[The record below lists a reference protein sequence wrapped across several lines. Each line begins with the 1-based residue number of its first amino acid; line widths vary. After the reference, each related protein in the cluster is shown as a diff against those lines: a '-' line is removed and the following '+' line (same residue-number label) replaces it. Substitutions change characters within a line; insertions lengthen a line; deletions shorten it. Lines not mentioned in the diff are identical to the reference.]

1 MFPCHE
7 LSAFQKSLQRHV
19 LIILARVRASFPAAI
34 LVAKGEDGIR
44 AHCVQFVFHISSA
57 QSRPQAPATFG

>member
-7 LSAFQKSLQRHV
+7 HSAFQKSLQRQV
-19 LIILARVRASFPAAI
+19 LIILGRVRASFPAAI
-34 LVAKGEDGIR
+34 LVAKGEHGIR
-44 AHCVQFVFHISSA
+44 APWVQFFFHISSA